1 MVSYTRLLV
10 AALLAVGAPLYLI
23 LQGTMDNGIRIASG
37 AVLLSLLAL
46 FVYSGR
52 QPLPKSPALPR
63 VTIEDDGVDEES
75 IPAPVTELDGT
86 SQKRDEK
93 IKRSRGRVAAP
104 VAPTMPM
111 PAPDAPLPPPV
122 GIASPPPMDQTSLPE
137 PPAMPPMPQ
146 AEGPLALPADGSTV
160 AQRLIVDSDAQSQM
174 ETEIEAFVVE
184 RREKRAEIRSRIERR
199 RRMALA
205 ERRAAKV
212 RMWTELEDGEDLGA
226 ILKRPDHGLIVIDE
240 PESPDD
246 SSPLGVS
253 FVRIDEARI
262 LKLRLPL
269 DVQQKS
275 AEPETPALP
284 EMPPPLGLPPLP
296 PPDGDLPIP
305 PDGAPLPPPVG
316 MPPSPPPGMP
326 GMPPPPPLD

>member
-1 MVSYTRLLV
+1 
-10 AALLAVGAPLYLI
+10 
-23 LQGTMDNGIRIASG
+23 
-37 AVLLSLLAL
+37 
-46 FVYSGR
+46 
-52 QPLPKSPALPR
+52 
-63 VTIEDDGVDEES
+63 
-75 IPAPVTELDGT
+75 
-86 SQKRDEK
+86 
-93 IKRSRGRVAAP
+93 
-104 VAPTMPM
+104 MP
-111 PAPDAPLPPPV
+111 P
-122 GIASPPPMDQTSLPE
+122 
-137 PPAMPPMPQ
+137 MPPMPQ
-146 AEGPLALPADGSTV
+146 AGVPPALPADGSTV

-246 SSPLGVS
+246 STPLGVS

-284 EMPPPLGLPPLP
+284 DMPPPPGLPPLP
-296 PPDGDLPIP
+296 PPDGALPIP
-305 PDGAPLPPPVG
+305 PDGVPLPPPVG
-316 MPPSPPPGMP
+316 MPPSPPPRMP

>member
-1 MVSYTRLLV
+1 
-10 AALLAVGAPLYLI
+10 
-23 LQGTMDNGIRIASG
+23 
-37 AVLLSLLAL
+37 
-46 FVYSGR
+46 
-52 QPLPKSPALPR
+52 
-63 VTIEDDGVDEES
+63 
-75 IPAPVTELDGT
+75 
-86 SQKRDEK
+86 
-93 IKRSRGRVAAP
+93 
-104 VAPTMPM
+104 
-111 PAPDAPLPPPV
+111 
-122 GIASPPPMDQTSLPE
+122 
-137 PPAMPPMPQ
+137 MPQ
-146 AEGPLALPADGSTV
+146 AGVPPALPADGSTV

-246 SSPLGVS
+246 STPLGVS

-284 EMPPPLGLPPLP
+284 AMPPPPGLPPLP
-296 PPDGDLPIP
+296 PPDGALPIP
-305 PDGAPLPPPVG
+305 PDGVPLPPPVG
-316 MPPSPPPGMP
+316 MPPPSAMPPPPRMP

>member
-1 MVSYTRLLV
+1 M
-10 AALLAVGAPLYLI
+10 
-23 LQGTMDNGIRIASG
+23 
-37 AVLLSLLAL
+37 
-46 FVYSGR
+46 
-52 QPLPKSPALPR
+52 
-63 VTIEDDGVDEES
+63 
-75 IPAPVTELDGT
+75 
-86 SQKRDEK
+86 
-93 IKRSRGRVAAP
+93 
-104 VAPTMPM
+104 
-111 PAPDAPLPPPV
+111 
-122 GIASPPPMDQTSLPE
+122 
-137 PPAMPPMPQ
+137 
-146 AEGPLALPADGSTV
+146 
-160 AQRLIVDSDAQSQM
+160 IVDSDAQSQM

-246 SSPLGVS
+246 STPLGVS
-253 FVRIDEARI
+253 FVRIDKARI

-284 EMPPPLGLPPLP
+284 EMPPPPGLPPLP

>member
-1 MVSYTRLLV
+1 
-10 AALLAVGAPLYLI
+10 
-23 LQGTMDNGIRIASG
+23 
-37 AVLLSLLAL
+37 
-46 FVYSGR
+46 
-52 QPLPKSPALPR
+52 
-63 VTIEDDGVDEES
+63 
-75 IPAPVTELDGT
+75 
-86 SQKRDEK
+86 
-93 IKRSRGRVAAP
+93 
-104 VAPTMPM
+104 
-111 PAPDAPLPPPV
+111 
-122 GIASPPPMDQTSLPE
+122 
-137 PPAMPPMPQ
+137 MPPMPQ
-146 AEGPLALPADGSTV
+146 AGVPPALPADGSTV

-246 SSPLGVS
+246 STPLGVS

-275 AEPETPALP
+275 AELETPALP
-284 EMPPPLGLPPLP
+284 EMPPPPGLPPLP
-296 PPDGDLPIP
+296 PPVGDLPIL
-305 PDGAPLPPPVG
+305 PDGAPFPPPVG

-326 GMPPPPPLD
+326 RMPPPPPLD

>member
-1 MVSYTRLLV
+1 
-10 AALLAVGAPLYLI
+10 
-23 LQGTMDNGIRIASG
+23 
-37 AVLLSLLAL
+37 
-46 FVYSGR
+46 
-52 QPLPKSPALPR
+52 
-63 VTIEDDGVDEES
+63 
-75 IPAPVTELDGT
+75 
-86 SQKRDEK
+86 
-93 IKRSRGRVAAP
+93 
-104 VAPTMPM
+104 
-111 PAPDAPLPPPV
+111 
-122 GIASPPPMDQTSLPE
+122 
-137 PPAMPPMPQ
+137 MPPMPQ
-146 AEGPLALPADGSTV
+146 AGVPPALPADGSTV

-246 SSPLGVS
+246 STPLGVS

-284 EMPPPLGLPPLP
+284 EMPPPPGLPPLP